1 MYVYLAGQP
10 VRELSGDAA
19 ANLLRK
25 GWVQI
30 ADPPS
35 HDATTQHAPTWDGDA
50 WTIADKTQE
59 EIAAATR
66 RRWLPGQFWM
76 RFTEAER
83 IAIAN
88 SENQNVR
95 VFIISALA
103 SPEIVSDAATTLA
116 GLDLLVSAGILSA
129 ERQEAILNDA

>member
-1 MYVYLAGQP
+1 MFLYRAGQP

-25 GWVQI
+25 GWTQI

-35 HDATTQHAPTWDGDA
+35 HDEATQHAPTWDGDA

-66 RRWLPGQFWM
+66 RRWLPGEFWL
-76 RFTEAER
+76 RFSQAEQA
-83 IAIAN
+83 AIAT
-88 SENQNVR
+88 SAHVSVR
-95 VFIISALA
+95 VFTVSALA
-103 SPEIVSDAATTLA
+103 AAEIVSDAASTLA
-116 GLDLLVSAGILSA
+116 GLDLLVSVGILSA
-129 ERQEAILNDA
+129 ERREAILNDA